1 MSRCLP
7 SARSAL
13 ERPCG
18 LQDFLQCDMSWC
30 VYLNWKDEQLL
41 NQRSGEVYCTVLQM
55 ALLMRTVLQTALLMR
70 TAGRVSLQRSRR
82 PSRRCGA
89 TLRACL

>member
-18 LQDFLQCDMSWC
+18 LQEFLQGDMSWC
-30 VYLNWKDEQLL
+30 VYLDWKDEQLL
-41 NQRSGEVYCTVLQM
+41 NQRSGEVGCTVLQM
-55 ALLMRTVLQTALLMR
+55 ALLMRT
-70 TAGRVSLQRSRR
+70 AGQVSLQTSRR

>member
-1 MSRCLP
+1 MSLCLA
-7 SARSAL
+7 SAKSAL

-18 LQDFLQCDMSWC
+18 LQDFLLGDMSWC

-41 NQRSGEVYCTVLQM
+41 NQRSGEVYCAVLQM
-55 ALLMRTVLQTALLMR
+55 ALLMRT
-70 TAGRVSLQRSRR
+70 AGQVSLQTSRR